1 MFNLSTKKGSYYLN
15 PIKSKLKY
23 LKITHSEN
31 RIMNFKKI
39 KEIIQ
44 SYLGIIAIVGIVLF
58 FFLIITLFG
67 INFGQLLADSIF
79 WFYDTFGDFGIYI
92 GVFLISI
99 FGNFTIFFPVP
110 YVVALIVISAVIGF
124 PGVNPIILG
133 FAGGLGATIG
143 EIVSWLIGKGSQGMV
158 KDSERIK
165 RMKGYVEKGW
175 APILI
180 FIFAATPLPDDA
192 FLIVLGMVGYRLIIT
207 IFYCFL
213 GKFVLCFLC
222 SALPIW
228 FVGTPLGDFL
238 FSLFGI
244 DLEAA
249 KTGIVPATSPI
260 ELIRSSLIWAGTIIF
275 FFLLIY
281 VDWNKLINK
290 VLKKTEDEIIEE
302 KEKEKK

>member
-1 MFNLSTKKGSYYLN
+1 M
-15 PIKSKLKY
+15 KLK
-23 LKITHSEN
+23 
-31 RIMNFKKI
+31 RM
-39 KEIIQ
+39 KEILR
-44 SYLGIIAIVGIVLF
+44 SYLGIIAIGAIIV
-58 FFLIITLFG
+58 FFLIITLCG
-67 INFGQLLADSIF
+67 INFGQWLADLII
-79 WFYDTFGDFGIYI
+79 WFYDSFGDFGIYI

-133 FAGGLGATIG
+133 LTGGLGATIG
-143 EIVSWLIGKGSQGMV
+143 EIISWLIGRGSQGMI
-158 KDSERIK
+158 KDSKRIE

-175 APILI
+175 APIII

-192 FLIVLGMVGYRLIIT
+192 FLIVLGMVSYNLLIT

-228 FVGTPLGDFL
+228 FADTVLGDLL

-244 DLEAA
+244 NLEAA
-249 KTGIVPATSPI
+249 QTGVVPATTPFEI
-260 ELIRSSLIWAGTIIF
+260 IQSSIIWGATIIF
-275 FFLLIY
+275 FFLLMY

-290 VLKKTEDEIIEE
+290 MLMKKEE
-302 KEKEKK
+302 TIDSEENEKK